1 LQRLKVKLS
10 LQFLWGNP
18 VLSQIQVLNLQTL
31 NQGLPAITPAFGAA
45 IAEAGAICLTDEAHE
60 PGVVLEVQGEFSTQF
75 QLDWQPVTE
84 QARRCWNDEEYTTE
98 QAAYGIAF
106 LLILQLTTLTV
117 IERSRKGTGFDY
129 WLGSQDSTAM
139 LPFQRMARLEVSGIR
154 KGNRSQINARV
165 KQKTEQTGASD
176 AEGLPAYIIV
186 VEFSHPISVV
196 SAKQNPEGALLQ

>member
-1 LQRLKVKLS
+1 
-10 LQFLWGNP
+10 
-18 VLSQIQVLNLQTL
+18 LSQIQVLNLQSL
-31 NQGLPAITPAFGAA
+31 HQGLPAITPAFGAA
-45 IAEAGAICLTDEAHE
+45 IAEAGAICLTGEAHE
-60 PGVVLEVQGEFSTQF
+60 SGVILEVKGEFSTRF

-84 QARRCWNDEEYTTE
+84 QAQRCWNDEEYTTE

-106 LLILQLTTLTV
+106 LLILQLTKLTV

-129 WLGSQDSTAM
+129 WLGSQDSTRI

-154 KGNRSQINARV
+154 KGNQSQINARV

-186 VEFSHPISVV
+186 VEFSRPISVV

>member
-1 LQRLKVKLS
+1 MSR
-10 LQFLWGNP
+10 
-18 VLSQIQVLNLQTL
+18 IQVLNLQSL

-45 IAEAGAICLTDEAHE
+45 ISEAGAICLTDEAHE
-60 PGVVLEVQGEFSTQF
+60 PGVTLEVEGEFSTRL
-75 QLDWQPVTE
+75 QLNWQPVTE

-106 LLILQLTTLTV
+106 LLILQLTNLTV

-129 WLGSQDSTAM
+129 WLGIHDSTVK

-154 KGNRSQINARV
+154 RGNRSQINARV
-165 KQKTEQTGASD
+165 KQKTEQTRASD

-186 VEFSHPISVV
+186 VEFNRPISII
-196 SAKQNPEGALLQ
+196 SAKHNPKGTLL